1 MRRRGHNNRDAR
13 AFKLKFME
21 YKLLAPAP
29 VAPMHRRCRPPH
41 IDLEDRCLK
50 CLVRQLKGLR
60 HLTRTSRVLT
70 NLVSE
75 EAGFINK
82 RVRRAFSLEGVG
94 AHRSSKGTRGQQ
106 RSAPT
111 R

>member
-1 MRRRGHNNRDAR
+1 MRLRGHNDRDAR

-21 YKLLAPAP
+21 YKRPAPAP
-29 VAPMHRRCRPPH
+29 AGPTHRRCRPPH

-82 RVRRAFSLEGVG
+82 RVCRAFSLEVVG
-94 AHRSSKGTRGQQ
+94 AHRSSEGMRGQQ